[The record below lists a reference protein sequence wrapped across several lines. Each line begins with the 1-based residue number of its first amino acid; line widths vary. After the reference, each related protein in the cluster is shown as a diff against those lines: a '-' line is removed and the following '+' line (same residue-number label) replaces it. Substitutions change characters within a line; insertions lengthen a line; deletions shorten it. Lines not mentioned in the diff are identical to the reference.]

1 MSSYRWI
8 PWTQPI
14 LSADNGYGLVSASSV
29 NPTSGGAPAWKASDG
44 IKEGPA
50 TSWEAAKDAYP
61 AWWLWRLP
69 VVLKVSKLVLYNKYS
84 GYDYVTK
91 NVSVYSDRA
100 RTQLIASGT
109 FAAASFST
117 LTFDFDTPVISNE
130 LCIVC
135 EDSYKASNTYVG
147 LGEVE
152 ITAEQGIEQF
162 DVQYFDWDGTLL
174 KAETVDFGGS
184 VAPPPD
190 PVREGY
196 TFTGWSAST
205 EHVVSDMTVVAQYSK
220 NPQEDD
226 FLLTTLT
233 ELAHELQLPLE
244 TGVFKKQAPGCY
256 VVFTPLSDSFELFA
270 DNQPQHETQ
279 EVRISLY
286 DKGNYLRTKNAL
298 VRALLAADITI
309 TDRRYLGHEDSTGY
323 HHYAIDVAQLFEME
337 E

>member
-8 PWTQPI
+8 PWTQPV
-14 LSADNGYGLVSASSV
+14 LSGNSDYGLTSASSS
-29 NPTSGGAPAWKASDG
+29 NTSSNAFPWKAADG
-44 IKEGPA
+44 IHEGTD
-50 TSWEAAKDAYP
+50 TSWEAARDAYP
-61 AWWLWRLP
+61 AWWLWQLP
-69 VVLKVSKLVLYNKYS
+69 VKLRITSLLLYNKYS
-84 GYDYVTK
+84 GYNYVTK

-100 RTQLIASGT
+100 QTQLIARGQ
-109 FAAASFST
+109 FEAASFSM
-117 LTFDFDTPVISNE
+117 LSFDLATPVITNE

-135 EDSYKASNTYVG
+135 EDSYKESNTYVG
-147 LGEVE
+147 IGEIL

-162 DVQYFDWDGTLL
+162 DVRYVDWDGTLL

-184 VAPPPD
+184 VTPPND

-205 EHVVSDMTVVAQYSK
+205 EHVVSDMTVVAQYSR
-220 NPQEDD
+220 NPREDD

-233 ELAHELQLPLE
+233 ELIGELHLPLE
-244 TGVFKKQAPGCY
+244 TGVFKKQAPDCY

-270 DNQPQHETQ
+270 DNQPHHETQ

-286 DKGNYLRTKNAL
+286 DKGNYLRTKNAI
-298 VRALLAADITI
+298 VRALLDADITI

-323 HHYAIDVAQLFEME
+323 HHYAIDVAQLYELE